1 MAQILPSLWYTEKAE
16 EAAAFYASV
25 LPDSRVDSI
34 TVLPAENPSGPA
46 GTVTLVDFTL
56 MGRPFSAMSAGK
68 HHPFNH
74 AMTLMVQC
82 DSQAEIDRL
91 WVALSEGGAPGQ
103 CGWLA
108 DRFGVSWQIVPT
120 ALRRMMKDP
129 DLDRV
134 SRVAL
139 AMLKMAKIDM
149 AVLDAA
155 FRG

>member
-1 MAQILPSLWYTEKAE
+1 MAQILPSLWYTDKAE
-16 EAAAFYASV
+16 EAAAFYAAV
-25 LPDSRVDSI
+25 LPDSRVDSVTI
-34 TVLPAENPSGPA
+34 LPTESPSGPA

-103 CGWLA
+103 CGWLT
-108 DRFGVSWQIVPT
+108 DRFGVSWQIVPA
-120 ALRRMMKDP
+120 ALREMMKNP
-129 DLDRV
+129 SRDRV
-134 SRVAL
+134 RRVAHAL
-139 AMLKMAKIDM
+139 LTMARIDL
-149 AVLDAA
+149 AVLELA